1 MSQRHRQ
8 QLSKQRENYEKM
20 LFELQQKLRMLGDE
34 KEEGESMFMES
45 ELSFKNQI
53 QKLKRENSLLHEQN
67 IKFIEN
73 IHVNTGSQI
82 ITKLKEYESK
92 NQTLVKL
99 LNQKERALKDQQSK
113 FEETLHENDS
123 ELRNVNRLLEK
134 EKGLTTQYMRE
145 LTQERSKGNILANE
159 KECLENEIRKL
170 KKNSE
175 YRNVQLSD

>member
-1 MSQRHRQ
+1 M
-8 QLSKQRENYEKM
+8 
-20 LFELQQKLRMLGDE
+20 
-34 KEEGESMFMES
+34 
-45 ELSFKNQI
+45 
-53 QKLKRENSLLHEQN
+53 
-67 IKFIEN
+67 
-73 IHVNTGSQI
+73 
-82 ITKLKEYESK
+82 
-92 NQTLVKL
+92 
-99 LNQKERALKDQQSK
+99 
-113 FEETLHENDS
+113 HENDS